1 MKRIVIYSLVL
12 LFIYC
17 SENKNMSPQKLL
29 RKAFSQKDEL
39 ALKKRTTS
47 EGYASLIMVQNMLL
61 DSDKEIEVEILEES
75 IDIEI
80 A

>member
-1 MKRIVIYSLVL
+1 MK
-12 LFIYC
+12 
-17 SENKNMSPQKLL
+17 PQKLL